1 MSGER
6 RVIKKEVYVR
16 RLDTHAH
23 TLPVGLKSVIMM
35 KCLES
40 GRGAIRQTDVRDG
53 GSENQTVFC
62 QEDVQ

>member
-53 GSENQTVFC
+53 GSDTG
-62 QEDVQ
+62 